1 MFQKRTT
8 PKSIMHSF
16 LRLIFSLHPV
26 VWICASANF
35 LNQADRTLMSFAI
48 VPITH
53 DYGLSYAQR
62 GVILSSF
69 QVGYLLTQV
78 VSGPACARVGSGVLV
93 LLVAVGAWSVCTV
106 LTPAAVHIVAASLW
120 PLLVCR
126 ALMGLAEGFCWP
138 ATYHS
143 VNACT
148 GSSLRST
155 ATAVLIAGGTAG
167 QIVAVGLTAC
177 THWTTQFV
185 VLGSAGLVWSC
196 TTRLLGITDRA
207 ETLAARGNTA
217 DVSYPASVYI
227 RVFRRLLVTRSMVAI
242 YIAHTAHNAMYFLFF
257 TWMPTYLHEVHN
269 VPTKDMV
276 MMVFPLIAAAVFGPL
291 FGILSDSVLVPRMS
305 NIRSVRVTMNGIALL
320 GPALLAMVMTSCE
333 SYLSVIVLYT
343 IIIALASACSSGYMA
358 NHGDVFPR
366 HTGLSFGLS
375 STLSALPGLFLG
387 PAGAVLIESGRWDL
401 LFSCITCVGV
411 CGFLLYV
418 WLGDSKDQSDVIEK
432 EMVNVATVTTTNSSN
447 SK

>member
-1 MFQKRTT
+1 MSSLFQ
-8 PKSIMHSF
+8 M
-16 LRLIFSLHPV
+16 IFSLHPV

-432 EMVNVATVTTTNSSN
+432 EMVNVATVVATTNSSN

>member
-1 MFQKRTT
+1 MSSLFQ
-8 PKSIMHSF
+8 M
-16 LRLIFSLHPV
+16 IFSLHPV

-196 TTRLLGITDRA
+196 TTRLLGITDRGGESGTVCESAA
-207 ETLAARGNTA
+207 EPTQPPL
-217 DVSYPASVYI
+217 PFFVYLHI
-227 RVFRRLLVTRSMVAI
+227 FRRLLVTRSMVAI
-242 YIAHTAHNAMYFLFF
+242 YCAHFCGNSMHFLFF
-257 TWMPTYLHEVHN
+257 TWMPTYLHEVHGLSTAGMGLL
-269 VPTKDMV
+269 VL
-276 MMVFPLIAAAVFGPL
+276 PLVAASLCGPAFGV
-291 FGILSDSVLVPRMS
+291 LSDRLVHRHPVMTIRDVRVLMTFIALVGPGVLVLFLQY
-305 NIRSVRVTMNGIALL
+305 A
-320 GPALLAMVMTSCE
+320 TSLV
-333 SYLSVIVLYT
+333 SAILLYT
-343 IIIALASACSSGYMA
+343 VTAALASACSSGYMA